1 MSEPMKISIAVVLI
15 VALVPLSAAAQSAPP
30 APEPY
35 RPGLGDL
42 MTMTVQ
48 PRHIKLLLAGH
59 EQNWPYAK
67 YELKELNE
75 AFERVARAVPR
86 YKGLPMGGMIDVI
99 AKGPMDEVGQGH
111 RRQRRGCVRRGLR
124 KTHPRLQRLPPG
136 RQRRNGGDQGAKRI
150 ELPRSGF
157 PAGQTV
163 TPISG
168 SSSANCRASFQP
180 LR

>member
-86 YKGLPMGGMIDVI
+86 YKGLPMGGIIDAI
-99 AKGPMDEVGQGH
+99 AKGPMDELAKAIDGKDEVAFDAGYEKLTQGCNACHQAANVGM
-111 RRQRRGCVRRGLR
+111 VVI
-124 KTHPRLQRLPPG
+124 KVP
-136 RQRRNGGDQGAKRI
+136 
-150 ELPRSGF
+150 
-157 PAGQTV
+157 
-163 TPISG
+163 SG
-168 SSSANCRASFQP
+168 SSFPDQDFRP
-180 LR
+180 VKP